1 MRKNRDIL
9 SNISFSLN
17 KGELLSVVG
26 LNGVGKTTLLRCLI
40 QEYKNYRG
48 KAKYNGIDLKSINIS
63 DLSTIMGLVTTAD
76 IIRCDISV
84 LDYLCMGMA
93 NKIAFFSSPSLEHY
107 KKGYDICSKYNIDY
121 LANRIL
127 STLSQGELQIVT
139 VLRVLLQNSDII
151 MDEPTAG
158 LDPSGAKEMLELF
171 ISLNKLGKT
180 ILIVTHEMDY
190 VLEKLTKS
198 DVAMAYGIDE
208 KEIDII
214 AYKVVNSIKIT
225 FPRQNIS
232 GSLCDSDIYGCQMH
246 MPLANIEIV

>member
-1 MRKNRDIL
+1 MFEVSNICFSYIKSRDIL

-26 LNGVGKTTLLRCLI
+26 LNGAGKTTLLRCLI

-48 KAKYNGIDLKSINIS
+48 KVQYNGIDLKSMNIS

-93 NKIAFFSSPSLEHY
+93 NKIAFFSSPSSEHY

-121 LANRIL
+121 LANRTL

-139 VLRVLLQNSDII
+139 VLRVLLQNPDIII
-151 MDEPTAG
+151 MDEPTAA
-158 LDPSGAKEMLELF
+158 LDLRNQRMLLDL
-171 ISLNKLGKT
+171 IKT
-180 ILIVTHEMDY
+180 LLSEDKIVIQVTHNLDHIFDLKGK
-190 VLEKLTKS
+190 VLLLNQSNAVYGEYDKVLTEERLTESYRTKVKLAHFEGCTK
-198 DVAMAYGIDE
+198 
-208 KEIDII
+208 II
-214 AYKVVNSIKIT
+214 Y
-225 FPRQNIS
+225 
-232 GSLCDSDIYGCQMH
+232 
-246 MPLANIEIV
+246 